1 MSYLLYDSN
10 CPFCNMIVEKISSL
24 IKDKKIKIL
33 AINSKKGAQII
44 KNNNL
49 ENLNSVI
56 YVNSKEEI
64 YIKSR
69 AIIKISLLMKF
80 PFNTAY
86 IFNMLPNRL
95 LDFIYDFIAKNRM
108 KIKI

>member
-49 ENLNSVI
+49 EI
-56 YVNSKEEI
+56 
-64 YIKSR
+64 
-69 AIIKISLLMKF
+69 
-80 PFNTAY
+80 
-86 IFNMLPNRL
+86 
-95 LDFIYDFIAKNRM
+95 
-108 KIKI
+108 